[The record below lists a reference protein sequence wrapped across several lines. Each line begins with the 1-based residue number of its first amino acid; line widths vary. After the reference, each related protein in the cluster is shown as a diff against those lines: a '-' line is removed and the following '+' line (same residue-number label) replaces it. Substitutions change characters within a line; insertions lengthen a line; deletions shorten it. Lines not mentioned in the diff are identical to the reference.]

1 MLQTTSMQPPTID
14 DIRVAAERIKG
25 AVIRTPMLVSRTLS
39 EIIGAEVWLK
49 FENLQFTAAYKERG
63 ALNKLLQLSPEERS
77 RGVIAASAGN
87 HAQAV
92 AYHAKR
98 LGIPATIV
106 MPELTPT
113 VKVTQ
118 TAGHGATVVL
128 YGRIVDDAFA
138 RARELALENGYV
150 FVHAFDDPQIIA
162 GAGTVGIEM
171 LEDAPDLDVI
181 TVPIGGGGLM
191 SGVSIA
197 ARALKP
203 DIELIGVEAEL
214 YPSMKCAI
222 QECQMPLGGDTLAE
236 GIAVKHPGEL
246 TSRILREYANDVV
259 LVSERDL
266 ERAVAMLVGIEKTV
280 VEGAGA
286 AGLAAMLAEPER
298 YKGKKVAT
306 LLCGGNIDTHLLANV
321 LVRDLVRQGRIAR
334 LHVAAHDQPGALAA
348 ITAKVYEAGVNVIE
362 VNHSRIFTQLPAKD
376 TMIEVECE
384 ARDPQSIDDVVART
398 RSGGIPRRT
407 RPARLI
413 QGRLGDTFLSS
424 DGTVAEFHRN

>member
-1 MLQTTSMQPPTID
+1 MLEPPTID
-14 DIRVAAERIKG
+14 DIRAAAERIKG

-63 ALNKLLQLSPEERS
+63 ALNKLLQLSPEERQ

-106 MPELTPT
+106 MPEPTPV

-118 TAGHGATVVL
+118 TAGFGATIVL
-128 YGRIVDDAFA
+128 HGDMFDDAYA
-138 RARELALENGYV
+138 KARELALEKGYV
-150 FVHAFDDPQIIA
+150 FVHPFDDAQIIA
-162 GAGTVGIEM
+162 GAGTVAVEM
-171 LEDAPDLDVI
+171 LEDAPDLDTFVI
-181 TVPIGGGGLM
+181 PIGGGGLM

-222 QECQMPLGGDTLAE
+222 QGCHMPLGGDTLAE
-236 GIAVKHPGEL
+236 GIAVKQPGEL
-246 TSRILREYANDVV
+246 TSRILRDFATDVM
-259 LVSERDL
+259 LVPEREL

-286 AGLAAMLAEPER
+286 AGLAAMLTDPQR
-298 YKGKKVAT
+298 FRGKKVAT

-334 LHVAAHDQPGALAA
+334 LRVAAQDQPGALAA
-348 ITAKVYEAGVNVIE
+348 ITSKVHEAGANIIE
-362 VNHSRIFTQLPAKD
+362 VNHSRIFTRLPAKD
-376 TMIEVECE
+376 TVIEVECE
-384 ARDPQSIDDVVART
+384 ARDPESIDDVV
-398 RSGGIPRRT
+398 S
-407 RPARLI
+407 RLEAA
-413 QGRLGDTFLSS
+413 GFRVERASLD
-424 DGTVAEFHRN
+424 

>member
-1 MLQTTSMQPPTID
+1 MLQPPTID
-14 DIRVAAERIKG
+14 DIRAATQRIDG
-25 AVIRTPMLVSRTLS
+25 NVVRTPMLVSRTLS

-63 ALNKLLQLSPEERS
+63 ALNKLLQLTPEERA

-98 LGIPATIV
+98 LGIPAVIV
-106 MPELTPT
+106 MPESTPT

-118 TAGHGATVVL
+118 TQGHGAEVVL
-128 YGRIVDDAFA
+128 YGTIVDDAFA

-150 FVHAFDDPQIIA
+150 FIHAFDDPQIIA
-162 GAGTVGIEM
+162 GAGTVGLEM
-171 LEDAPDLDVI
+171 LEDAPDLDTI
-181 TVPIGGGGLM
+181 IVPIGGGGLM

-197 ARALKP
+197 ARSVKP

-222 QECQMPLGGDTLAE
+222 QHCNMPLGGDTLAE
-236 GIAVKHPGEL
+236 GIAVKQPGEL
-246 TSRILREYANDVV
+246 TSRILAEYANDVV

-286 AGLAAMLAEPER
+286 AGLAAMLAEPGR
-298 YKGKKVAT
+298 YKGKKIAT

-321 LVRDLVRQGRIAR
+321 LVRDMVRQGRIAR

-348 ITAKVYEAGVNVIE
+348 ITAKVYEAGVNVLEI
-362 VNHSRIFTQLPAKD
+362 NHSRIFSSLPAKD
-376 TMIEVECE
+376 TLIEVECE
-384 ARDPQSIDDVVART
+384 ARDPQSIDDVVT
-398 RSGGIPRRT
+398 RLEAAGFRVERAS
-407 RPARLI
+407 L
-413 QGRLGDTFLSS
+413 D
-424 DGTVAEFHRN
+424 

>member
-1 MLQTTSMQPPTID
+1 MLEAPTID
-14 DIRVAAERIKG
+14 DIRAAAERIKG

-63 ALNKLLQLSPEERS
+63 ALNKLLQLTAEERA

-92 AYHAKR
+92 AYHARR

-106 MPELTPT
+106 MPESTPV

-118 TAGHGATVVL
+118 TAGFGAKVVL
-128 YGRIVDDAFA
+128 HGDMFDDAYA
-138 RARELALENGYV
+138 KARELALENGFV
-150 FVHAFDDPQIIA
+150 FVHPFDDPKIIA
-162 GAGTVGIEM
+162 GAGTVALEM
-171 LEDAPDLDVI
+171 LEDAPDLDAIV
-181 TVPIGGGGLM
+181 VPIGGGGLM

-197 ARALKP
+197 ARSVKP

-222 QECQMPLGGDTLAE
+222 EGCHMPLGGDTLAE
-236 GIAVKHPGEL
+236 GIAVKQPGEL
-246 TSRILREYANDVV
+246 TSRILKDLASDVV
-259 LVSERDL
+259 LVPERDL

-286 AGLAAMLAEPER
+286 AGLAAMLADPAR
-298 YKGKKVAT
+298 FKGRKVAT

-334 LHVAAHDQPGALAA
+334 LRVAVQDQPGALAA
-348 ITAKVYEAGVNVIE
+348 ITSKVYEAGANIIE
-362 VNHSRIFTQLPAKD
+362 VNHSRIFTRLPAKD
-376 TMIEVECE
+376 TVIEVEVE
-384 ARDPQSIDDVVART
+384 ARDPQAIEDV
-398 RSGGIPRRT
+398 I
-407 RPARLI
+407 ARLEAA
-413 QGRLGDTFLSS
+413 GFKVESASLD
-424 DGTVAEFHRN
+424 

>member
-1 MLQTTSMQPPTID
+1 MQPPTID
-14 DIRVAAERIKG
+14 DIRAAAERIKG
-25 AVIRTPMLVSRTLS
+25 AVIQTPMLVSRTLS

-63 ALNKLLQLSPEERS
+63 ALNKLLQLSQEERE

-106 MPELTPT
+106 MPATTPT

-118 TAGHGATVVL
+118 TAGHGAEVVL
-128 YGRIVDDAFA
+128 HGDMFDDAYA
-138 RARELALENGYV
+138 KARELALEKGYV
-150 FVHAFDDPQIIA
+150 FVHPFDDPKIIA
-162 GAGTVGIEM
+162 GAGTVALEM
-171 LEDAPDLDVI
+171 LEAAPDLDTIV
-181 TVPIGGGGLM
+181 VPIGGGGLM

-197 ARALKP
+197 SRAIKP

-222 QECQMPLGGDTLAE
+222 EDCHMPLGGDTLAE
-236 GIAVKHPGEL
+236 GIAVKQPGEL
-246 TSRILREYANDVV
+246 TSRILKEHGVDVA

-286 AGLAAMLAEPER
+286 AGLAAMLADR
-298 YKGKKVAT
+298 DRFRGKKVAT
-306 LLCGGNIDTHLLANV
+306 ILCGGNIDTHLLANV
-321 LVRDLVRQGRIAR
+321 LVRDLVREGRIAR

-348 ITAKVYEAGVNVIE
+348 ITAKVFEAGVNVIE
-362 VNHSRIFTQLPAKD
+362 INHSRIFTRLPAKD

-384 ARDPQSIDDVVART
+384 ARDPQSIDDVVARLEAAGF
-398 RSGGIPRRT
+398 RVER
-407 RPARLI
+407 AKL
-413 QGRLGDTFLSS
+413 D
-424 DGTVAEFHRN
+424 

>member
-1 MLQTTSMQPPTID
+1 MLEPPTID
-14 DIRVAAERIKG
+14 DIRAAVQRIDG

-63 ALNKLLQLSPEERS
+63 ALNKLLQLTPEERA

-106 MPELTPT
+106 MPASTPT

-128 YGRIVDDAFA
+128 YGDMFDDAYA
-138 RARELALENGYV
+138 KARELALEKGFV
-150 FVHAFDDPQIIA
+150 FVHPFDDAQVIA
-162 GAGTVGIEM
+162 GAGTLGLEM
-171 LEDAPDLDVI
+171 LEDAPGLDTIV
-181 TVPIGGGGLM
+181 VPIGGGGLM

-197 ARALKP
+197 SRAIKP

-222 QECQMPLGGDTLAE
+222 EGCNLPLGGDTLAE
-236 GIAVKHPGEL
+236 GIAVKQPGML
-246 TSRILREYANDVV
+246 TSRILSELANDVM

-266 ERAVAMLVGIEKTV
+266 ERAVSMLVGIEKTV

-286 AGLAAMLAEPER
+286 AGLAAMLAQPDR
-298 YKGKKVAT
+298 FKGKKVAT
-306 LLCGGNIDTHLLANV
+306 ILCGGNIDTHLLANV
-321 LVRDLVRQGRIAR
+321 LVRDLVREGRIAR

-348 ITAKVYEAGVNVIE
+348 ITNKVYEAGVNIIE
-362 VNHSRIFTQLPAKD
+362 INHSRIFTRLPAKD
-376 TMIEVECE
+376 TVIEVECE
-384 ARDPQSIDDVVART
+384 ARDPASIDDVVARLEAAGF
-398 RSGGIPRRT
+398 RVERAS
-407 RPARLI
+407 L
-413 QGRLGDTFLSS
+413 D
-424 DGTVAEFHRN
+424 

>member
-1 MLQTTSMQPPTID
+1 MLQYSTMQPPTID
-14 DIRVAAERIKG
+14 DIRAAAQRIQG

-39 EIIGAEVWLK
+39 DFIGAEVWLK

-63 ALNKLLQLSPEERS
+63 ALNKLLQLTDEERS

-98 LGIPATIV
+98 LGIPAVIV
-106 MPELTPT
+106 MPEPTPT

-118 TAGHGATVVL
+118 TEGHGAQVVL
-128 YGRIVDDAFA
+128 YGKIVDDAFA
-138 RARELALENGYV
+138 KARELALENGYV
-150 FVHAFDDPQIIA
+150 FVHAFDDPKVIA
-162 GAGTVGIEM
+162 GAGTLGLEM

-222 QECQMPLGGDTLAE
+222 EGCSMPLGGDTLAE
-236 GIAVKHPGEL
+236 GIAVKQPGEL
-246 TSRILREYANDVV
+246 TSRILKDLANDVA

-286 AGLAAMLAEPER
+286 AGLAAMLADPGR
-298 YKGKKVAT
+298 FKGRKVAT
-306 LLCGGNIDTHLLANV
+306 ILCGGNIDTHLLANV

-348 ITAKVYEAGVNVIE
+348 ITRKIYEAGVNVIE
-362 VNHSRIFTQLPAKD
+362 INHSRIFTRLPAKD

-384 ARDPQSIDDVVART
+384 ARDPQAIDDVVV
-398 RSGGIPRRT
+398 
-407 RPARLI
+407 RLEAA
-413 QGRLGDTFLSS
+413 GFRVERASLD
-424 DGTVAEFHRN
+424 

>member
-1 MLQTTSMQPPTID
+1 MLEPPTID
-14 DIRVAAERIKG
+14 EVRAAEQRIKG
-25 AVIRTPMLVSRTLS
+25 SVIRTPMLVSRTLS

-63 ALNKLLQLSPEERS
+63 ALNKLLQLTPEERA

-106 MPELTPT
+106 MPESTPT

-118 TAGHGATVVL
+118 TAGHGADVVL
-128 YGRIVDDAFA
+128 YGDMFDDAYA
-138 RARELALENGYV
+138 RARELALEKGYV
-150 FVHAFDDPQIIA
+150 FVHPFDDPQIIA
-162 GAGTVGIEM
+162 GAGTVALEM
-171 LEDAPDLDVI
+171 LEDAPDLDAIV
-181 TVPIGGGGLM
+181 VPIGGGGLM

-197 ARALKP
+197 SRAIKP

-222 QECQMPLGGDTLAE
+222 EGCHMPLGGDTLAE
-236 GIAVKHPGEL
+236 GIAVKQPGEL
-246 TSRILREYANDVV
+246 TSRILRDYKVDVA

-280 VEGAGA
+280 VEGAGS
-286 AGLAAMLAEPER
+286 AGLAAILGDRER
-298 YKGKKVAT
+298 FRGKKVAT
-306 LLCGGNIDTHLLANV
+306 ILCGGNIDTHLLANV

-348 ITAKVYEAGVNVIE
+348 ITSKVYEAGVNVIE
-362 VNHSRIFTQLPAKD
+362 INHSRIFTRLPAKD

-384 ARDPQSIDDVVART
+384 ARDPQSIDDVVARLESAGF
-398 RSGGIPRRT
+398 RVER
-407 RPARLI
+407 AQL
-413 QGRLGDTFLSS
+413 D
-424 DGTVAEFHRN
+424 

>member
-1 MLQTTSMQPPTID
+1 MLQTSRMQPPTID
-14 DIRVAAERIKG
+14 DIRAAAARVNG
-25 AVIRTPMLVSRTLS
+25 AVVRTPMLVSRTLS
-39 EIIGAEVWLK
+39 EITGAEIWLK

-63 ALNKLLQLSPEERS
+63 ALNKLLQLTPEERS

-106 MPELTPT
+106 MPSATPT

-118 TAGHGATVVL
+118 TEGHGAKVVL
-128 YGRIVDDAFA
+128 YGAMFDDAYS
-138 RARELALENGYV
+138 RARELAMENGYV
-150 FVHAFDDPQIIA
+150 FVHPFDDPQVIA
-162 GAGTVGIEM
+162 GAGTLGLEM
-171 LEDAPDLDVI
+171 LDEAPDLDTIV
-181 TVPIGGGGLM
+181 VPIGGGGLM

-197 ARALKP
+197 AHAIKP

-222 QECQMPLGGDTLAE
+222 QHCQMPLGGDTLAE
-236 GIAVKHPGEL
+236 GIAVKQPGEL
-246 TSRILREYANDVV
+246 TSRILKDYANDVM

-266 ERAVAMLVGIEKTV
+266 ERAVSMLVGIEKTV

-286 AGLAAMLAEPER
+286 AGIAAMLSDPSR
-298 YKGKKVAT
+298 FKGKKVAT

-321 LVRDLVRQGRIAR
+321 LVRDLVREGRIAR
-334 LHVAAHDQPGALAA
+334 LQVAAHDQPGALAA
-348 ITAKVYEAGVNVIE
+348 ITAKVYEAGVNVLEI
-362 VNHSRIFTQLPAKD
+362 NHSRIFTSLPAKD

-384 ARDPQSIDDVVART
+384 ARDPESIDDVV
-398 RSGGIPRRT
+398 RRLEAAGF
-407 RPARLI
+407 RVERARL
-413 QGRLGDTFLSS
+413 D
-424 DGTVAEFHRN
+424 

>member
-1 MLQTTSMQPPTID
+1 MLAPPTID
-14 DIRVAAERIKG
+14 DIRAATKRIEG

-39 EIIGAEVWLK
+39 EAIGAEVWLK

-63 ALNKLLQLSPEERS
+63 ALNKLLQLTPEERA

-106 MPELTPT
+106 MPESTPT

-128 YGRIVDDAFA
+128 YGKIVDDAFA
-138 RARELALENGYV
+138 KARELALENGYV
-150 FVHAFDDPQIIA
+150 FIHAFDDPQIIA
-162 GAGTVGIEM
+162 GAGTVGLEM
-171 LEDAPDLDVI
+171 LEDAPDLDTI
-181 TVPIGGGGLM
+181 IVPIGGGGLM

-197 ARALKP
+197 ARSVKS

-222 QECQMPLGGDTLAE
+222 QHCQMPLGGDTLAE
-236 GIAVKHPGEL
+236 GIAVKQPGEL
-246 TSRILREYANDVV
+246 TSRILAEYANDVV
-259 LVSERDL
+259 LVSERNL

-286 AGLAAMLAEPER
+286 AGLAAMIADPAR

-348 ITAKVYEAGVNVIE
+348 ITAKVYEAGVNVLEIH
-362 VNHSRIFTQLPAKD
+362 HSRIFTSLPAKD

-384 ARDPQSIDDVVART
+384 ARDPQSMEDVVARLEAA
-398 RSGGIPRRT
+398 G
-407 RPARLI
+407 
-413 QGRLGDTFLSS
+413 
-424 DGTVAEFHRN
+424 FHVERASLD

>member
-1 MLQTTSMQPPTID
+1 MLSPPTVD
-14 DIRVAAERIKG
+14 DIRAATKRIEG

-39 EIIGAEVWLK
+39 EFIGAEVWLK

-63 ALNKLLQLSPEERS
+63 ALNKLLQLTPEERA

-98 LGIPATIV
+98 LGIPAVIV
-106 MPELTPT
+106 MPEPTPT

-118 TAGHGATVVL
+118 TKGHGAEVVL
-128 YGRIVDDAFA
+128 YGQIVDDAFA

-150 FVHAFDDPQIIA
+150 FIHAFDDPQIIA
-162 GAGTVGIEM
+162 GAGTVGLEM
-171 LEDAPDLDVI
+171 LEDAPELDTI
-181 TVPIGGGGLM
+181 IVPIGGGGLM
-191 SGVSIA
+191 SGVAIA
-197 ARALKP
+197 ARSVKP

-222 QECQMPLGGDTLAE
+222 QHCNMPLGGDTLAE
-236 GIAVKHPGEL
+236 GIAVKQPGEL
-246 TSRILREYANDVV
+246 TSRILAEYANDVV

-286 AGLAAMLAEPER
+286 AGLAAMLSEPER

-321 LVRDLVRQGRIAR
+321 LVRDMVRQGRIAR
-334 LHVAAHDQPGALAA
+334 LRVAAHDQPGALAA
-348 ITAKVYEAGVNVIE
+348 ITAKVYEAGVNVLEI
-362 VNHSRIFTQLPAKD
+362 NHSRIFTSLPAKD

-384 ARDPQSIDDVVART
+384 ARDPQSIEDVVARLEAAGF
-398 RSGGIPRRT
+398 RVERAS
-407 RPARLI
+407 L
-413 QGRLGDTFLSS
+413 D
-424 DGTVAEFHRN
+424 